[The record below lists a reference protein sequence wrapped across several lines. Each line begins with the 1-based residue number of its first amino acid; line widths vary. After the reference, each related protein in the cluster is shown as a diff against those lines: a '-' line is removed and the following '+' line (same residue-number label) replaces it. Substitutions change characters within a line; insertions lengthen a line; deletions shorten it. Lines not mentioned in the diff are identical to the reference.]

1 MDHAKEYQ
9 MYKKMLRYEC
19 TKKELQ
25 ERLQRLCQ
33 FWYGAVALRVA
44 QKINERIN
52 MNYHIEIKDKKQLD
66 LLMQCIQK
74 AYLPYGQ
81 ELPDEDVYAINC
93 EIDEV
98 MQQVKKAEYK

>member
-1 MDHAKEYQ
+1 MKY
-9 MYKKMLRYEC
+9 YITIN
-19 TKKELQ
+19 TKK
-25 ERLQRLCQ
+25 Q
-33 FWYGAVALRVA
+33 F
-44 QKINERIN
+44 
-52 MNYHIEIKDKKQLD
+52 D

-81 ELPDEDVYAINC
+81 EMPDEDVYAINC

>member
-1 MDHAKEYQ
+1 
-9 MYKKMLRYEC
+9 
-19 TKKELQ
+19 
-25 ERLQRLCQ
+25 
-33 FWYGAVALRVA
+33 
-44 QKINERIN
+44 
-52 MNYHIEIKDKKQLD
+52 MNYHIEIKNKKQLD

-81 ELPDEDVYAINC
+81 EMSDEDVYAINC

>member
-1 MDHAKEYQ
+1 M
-9 MYKKMLRYEC
+9 
-19 TKKELQ
+19 T
-25 ERLQRLCQ
+25 
-33 FWYGAVALRVA
+33 
-44 QKINERIN
+44 
-52 MNYHIEIKDKKQLD
+52 YHIEIKDKKQLD

>member
-1 MDHAKEYQ
+1 MTNKYIYCKLKVFHFSTGCGK
-9 MYKKMLRYEC
+9 LRKNKHC
-19 TKKELQ
+19 ILFRFGLLLKH
-25 ERLQRLCQ
+25 
-33 FWYGAVALRVA
+33 
-44 QKINERIN
+44 KINERIN
-52 MNYHIEIKDKKQLD
+52 MNYHIEIKNKKQLD

-81 ELPDEDVYAINC
+81 EMPDEDVYAINC